1 MLNPKNNYI
10 PWSVDKKIFPSNSS
24 LKVKM
29 EFLLRYAVL
38 APSSLNTQPWKF
50 KLTSNS
56 IIILADL
63 SKQLRVVDPTRR
75 DFYISI
81 GCAITNITEA
91 AKWFS
96 LETTLNIFNSDRF
109 DKCAE
114 VFIKQS
120 NQQPDE
126 ESLIDYIPRRF
137 SDKGSYNKKGLS
149 KKFHLALNNITN
161 NYCSILLISDSNTK
175 SKIIEL
181 VVESDKNIMSK
192 HKFRKEISGWLKPN
206 FTHSKFGMPGF
217 TMGLNLFQSVV
228 APFVIKG
235 LGSFAQ
241 IQSRK
246 DKALLLSSPS
256 FGVILTKNE
265 NKKSW
270 LESGIIY
277 EKLSLLATKESI
289 RINPLSAIIEY
300 SISNNSLKKLLKTN
314 LFPTMFFRM
323 GYSNNSEI
331 HTPRASFREVSIWK

>member
-1 MLNPKNNYI
+1 MLNPRKNYI
-10 PWSVDKKIFPSNSS
+10 PWSVDKKDFPSNEG

-29 EFLLRYAVL
+29 EFLLKYAVL

-50 KLTSNS
+50 KLTNNS
-56 IIILADL
+56 IVILADL
-63 SKQLRVVDPTRR
+63 SKRLRVADPTTR
-75 DFYISI
+75 DLYISI

-96 LETTLNIFNSDRF
+96 LETSLNIFNSDHF

-114 VFIKQS
+114 IFVKQS
-120 NQQPDE
+120 DQKPDE
-126 ESLIDYIPRRF
+126 KSLIDYIPRRF

-149 KKFHLALNNITN
+149 KRFNQALNNITSS
-161 NYCSILLISDSNTK
+161 YCSILLISDSNTK

-181 VVESDKNIMSK
+181 VVESDKKIMSEP
-192 HKFRKEISGWLKPN
+192 KFRKEISGWLKPN
-206 FTHSKFGMPGF
+206 FTHSNLGMPGF
-217 TMGLNLFQSVV
+217 SMGLNFFQSIV
-228 APFVIKG
+228 APFVVSH
-235 LGSFAQ
+235 LSNFAQ

-246 DKALLLSSPS
+246 DRALLLSSPS

-265 NKKSW
+265 NKKAW
-270 LESGIIY
+270 LESGILY

-300 SISNNSLKKLLKTN
+300 DKSNRDLKKILKTN

-323 GYSNNSEI
+323 GYSSNIEI
-331 HTPRASFREVSIWK
+331 HTPRAGFREVGIWK